1 LVFTFCCRLYITEV
15 YGIGVQINRHG
26 CAKILK
32 QQEKMFQ
39 IEGLEEL
46 SENELKE
53 VVGGTLQ
60 DDLNDFLALIPNANI
75 EALFLDY
82 LAADVSVSLTSHGKS
97 SNQRRM

>member
-1 LVFTFCCRLYITEV
+1 M
-15 YGIGVQINRHG
+15 QINRHG
-26 CAKILK
+26 RAKILR

-60 DDLNDFLALIPNANI
+60 DDLNDFLALIPTADI
-75 EALFLDY
+75 EALLLDY
-82 LAADVSVSLTSHGKS
+82 LADDASVSVNLS
-97 SNQRRM
+97 SNQRRR

>member
-1 LVFTFCCRLYITEV
+1 VV
-15 YGIGVQINRHG
+15 YGIGVQINRHE
-26 CAKILK
+26 CAKILR

-46 SENELKE
+46 SENELQE

-60 DDLNDFLALIPNANI
+60 DDLNDFLALIPNADI

-82 LAADVSVSLTSHGKS
+82 LAADVSVFLTSHRKS
-97 SNQRRM
+97 SNQQRA